1 MLSVPR
7 NHRFVGLPALR
18 MASIRKSR
26 KVVIVSQHYA
36 PDPGTTAGI
45 ITTIATHLAK
55 TFEVLVL
62 SGTSGAIPHTPQN
75 ADQPIV
81 VEIKNS
87 ISKKTA
93 LIKRALFEAIFAI
106 RTFIALLT
114 RLSRG
119 DVVLTVTA
127 PFILPHA
134 VTAAARIRRAQTILI
149 LHDLYPDVLA
159 TAGLLQP
166 TSIATKIIRVTNGL
180 MFRALN
186 AIVIIGRD
194 MEDLLMRYKGMTR
207 DKIMFIPNWATL
219 RPGVRPKAP
228 RNIYRSQCDAAFVV
242 GLSGNLGFTH
252 DPDVVFDAAVLL
264 QNDPSIHFLLS
275 GWGMG
280 FERLK
285 ARLVDATLTN
295 ITLIDRVPEE
305 KLEEFLSAADIW
317 IIPYRRNVAGVSV
330 PSRFYNLLA
339 VGRPVLIISEPDA
352 EAALTVKED
361 RLGWVVT
368 PGDAR
373 ELAATIKIASD
384 EEITLKGV
392 RAAEKAIQFS
402 VGSAMTKYQSLV
414 ERILRERRTET
425 V

>member
-1 MLSVPR
+1 
-7 NHRFVGLPALR
+7 

-36 PDPGTTAGI
+36 PDPGTTASI

-62 SGTSGAIPHTPQN
+62 SGSGALPRTAQN

-87 ISKKTA
+87 ISEKTA
-93 LIKRALFEAIFAI
+93 LVKRAVLETIFAI
-106 RTFIALLT
+106 RTFIALFK
-114 RLSRG
+114 RLNRG

-127 PFILPHA
+127 PFVLPYA
-134 VTAAARIRRAQTILI
+134 VTTAARIKRAKTILI
-149 LHDLYPDVLA
+149 LHDLYPDVLVM
-159 TAGLLQP
+159 TGLLQP
-166 TSIATKIIRVTNGL
+166 TSIATRIIRVANGL

-186 AIVIIGRD
+186 SIVIIGRD
-194 MEDLLMRYKGMTR
+194 MEDLLMRYRGMTR

-219 RPGVRPKAP
+219 PLGVRPVAP
-228 RNIYRSQCDAAFVV
+228 GSVYRSQSNACFVV

-252 DPDVVFDAAVLL
+252 DPDVVFDAALLL
-264 QNDPSIHFLLS
+264 QNDPTIHFLLS

-285 ARLVDATLTN
+285 ARQVDLALSN
-295 ITLIDRVPEE
+295 ITLVDRVPEE
-305 KLEEFLSAADIW
+305 RLEEFLSAADIW

-361 RLGWVVT
+361 GLGWVVT
-368 PGDAR
+368 PGDPR

-384 EEITLKGV
+384 EETGLKGA
-392 RAAEKAIQFS
+392 RAAEKAMQFS
-402 VGSAMTKYQSLV
+402 KGSALAKYQNLV
-414 ERILRERRTET
+414 ERLFQERETET
-425 V
+425 A

>member
-1 MLSVPR
+1 
-7 NHRFVGLPALR
+7 
-18 MASIRKSR
+18 MASIRKSQ

-36 PDPGTTAGI
+36 PDPSTTASI
-45 ITTIATHLAK
+45 ITAIATHLAK
-55 TFEVLVL
+55 AFEVLVL
-62 SGTSGAIPHTPQN
+62 SGTSGAPPRARQD
-75 ADQPIV
+75 ADRPIV

-87 ISKKTA
+87 IPKKTE
-93 LIKRALFEAIFAI
+93 LMKRALFEAIFAI
-106 RTFIALLT
+106 RTFKALLKK
-114 RLSRG
+114 LNRG

-127 PFILPHA
+127 PFSLPYA
-134 VTAAARIRRAQTILI
+134 VTAAARIRRAKTILI
-149 LHDLYPDVLA
+149 LHDLYPDVPVM
-159 TAGLLQP
+159 AGLLQP
-166 TSIATKIIRVTNGL
+166 TSIATKIIRAANGRL
-180 MFRALN
+180 FRALN
-186 AIVIIGRD
+186 RIVIIGRD

-207 DKIMFIPNWATL
+207 DKIIFIPNWATL
-219 RPGVRPKAP
+219 TPGVRPIASGSVY
-228 RNIYRSQCDAAFVV
+228 RNQSNAAFVV

-252 DPDVVFDAAVLL
+252 DPDVVFDAALLL
-264 QNDPSIHFLLS
+264 QNDSSIHFLLS

-285 ARLVDATLTN
+285 ARQADAALTN
-295 ITLIDRVPEE
+295 ITLVDRVPEDR
-305 KLEEFLSAADIW
+305 LEEFLSAADIW

-373 ELAATIKIASD
+373 ELAATIKIASS
-384 EEITLKGV
+384 EENGSKGA

-402 VGSAMTKYQSLV
+402 EGNALAKFHSLV
-414 ERILRERRTET
+414 ERLLRERKTET

>member
-1 MLSVPR
+1 M
-7 NHRFVGLPALR
+7 
-18 MASIRKSR
+18 
-26 KVVIVSQHYA
+26 
-36 PDPGTTAGI
+36 
-45 ITTIATHLAK
+45 TIATHLAK
-55 TFEVLVL
+55 TLEVLVL
-62 SGTSGAIPHTPQN
+62 SGTSGAPLHAPQN

-87 ISKKTA
+87 IPKKTA
-93 LIKRALFEAIFAI
+93 LKKRALSETIFAI

-127 PFILPHA
+127 PFILPYA
-134 VTAAARIRRAQTILI
+134 VTAAARIRGAQTILI
-149 LHDLYPDVLA
+149 MHDLYPDVLVM
-159 TAGLLQP
+159 AGLLQP
-166 TSIATKIIRVTNGL
+166 TSIAAKIICAANGL

-186 AIVIIGRD
+186 TVVIIGRD
-194 MEDLLMRYKGMTR
+194 MEHLLMRYKGMTR
-207 DKIMFIPNWATL
+207 DKIMFIPNWASL
-219 RPGVRPKAP
+219 PPGVRPVAP
-228 RNIYRSQCDAAFVV
+228 RNVYRSLCNAAFVV

-264 QNDPSIHFLLS
+264 KNDPNIHFLLS

-285 ARLVDATLTN
+285 ARQADKAVAN
-295 ITLIDRVPEE
+295 ITLVDRVPEE
-305 KLEEFLSAADIW
+305 RLEEFLSAADIW

-373 ELAATIKIASD
+373 ELAATIKIASG
-384 EEITLKGV
+384 EEIRLKGA

-402 VGSAMTKYQSLV
+402 EGSAMTKYQSLV
-414 ERILRERRTET
+414 EKLLRERETET
-425 V
+425 E